1 VGLVVGKV
9 KLTVA
14 SLYQTCSKFVASVEA
29 VLITVLLIIMI
40 LNTVDAISNDSRVTV
55 LLLMLFLIVGALLTM
70 DRRE

>member
-1 VGLVVGKV
+1 MGLVVGEV
-9 KLTVA
+9 KLTVIK
-14 SLYQTCSKFVASVEA
+14 CSKRVASVEA

-40 LNTVDAISNDSRVTV
+40 LNTVSAISNDSRVTV

>member
-1 VGLVVGKV
+1 MGLVVGKV
-9 KLTVA
+9 KLTG
-14 SLYQTCSKFVASVEA
+14 SKRVASVEA

-55 LLLMLFLIVGALLTM
+55 LLLMLFLVVGALLTM

>member
-1 VGLVVGKV
+1 MGLVVGEV
-9 KLTVA
+9 KLTVIK
-14 SLYQTCSKFVASVEA
+14 CSERVASVEA

-55 LLLMLFLIVGALLTM
+55 LLLMLFLVVGALLTM

>member
-1 VGLVVGKV
+1 M
-9 KLTVA
+9 
-14 SLYQTCSKFVASVEA
+14 EA

-40 LNTVDAISNDSRVTV
+40 LNTVNAISNDSRVTV